1 MANDRGKAIDNTHLS
16 IDQAEERGFIHRD
29 YIAHCL
35 RWTHVAKHLQKSGKY
50 KTARVLDIGCGV
62 DLPLARL
69 LYSSRLIV
77 EEYVGVDY
85 NNPGKFKMDMFHT
98 GKMPVHA
105 YGNIDAGKHI
115 CVNED
120 GIDIAEIA
128 LHKLPN
134 VVTCFEVL
142 EHVEP
147 GHCRQISQVILEVL
161 RAHNAEKIGGDARAF
176 LSTPCY
182 DAHTGAAANH
192 VSEITYQAFGA
203 MLEDLGFEIVGKW
216 GTFASQKDYKAI
228 LIKEH
233 GSAIWDKLSEF
244 YDSNYLAT
252 IFAPMYPQLSRNAMW
267 EVRPARDGYT
277 RQFPPLTEV
286 PGPWTSSA
294 KWEEL
299 NG

>member
-1 MANDRGKAIDNTHLS
+1 MANARGKSIDNTHLS
-16 IDQAEERGFIHRD
+16 ADTAEERGILHRD
-29 YIAHCL
+29 LISHCL
-35 RWTHVAKHLQKSGKY
+35 RWSHVAKYVQKSGRY
-50 KTARVLDIGCGV
+50 KTTRVLDIGCGV
-62 DLPLARL
+62 DLPLART
-69 LYSSRLIV
+69 LYSNRFIV

-85 NNPGKFKMDMFHT
+85 NKPTKFKTDMFHT

-105 YGNIDAGKHI
+105 YGNIDAGKHLTLT
-115 CVNED
+115 EE
-120 GIDIAEIA
+120 GLDIAG
-128 LHKLPN
+128 LGVHSLPN
-134 VVTCFEVL
+134 LITAFEIV

-147 GHCRQISQVILEVL
+147 AHCRQISQVILDL
-161 RAHNAEKIGGDARAF
+161 LKAYIHQKPGTDPRAF

-182 DAHTGAAANH
+182 DVQTGAAANH
-192 VSEITYQAFGA
+192 VSEITYMAFGA
-203 MLEDLGFEIVGKW
+203 MLEDLGFEIIGKW
-216 GTFASQKDYKAI
+216 GTFASQKDYKAV

-233 GSAIWDKLSEF
+233 GSVIWDKLSEY

-267 EVRPARDGYT
+267 EVRPARKDYV

-299 NG
+299 NA